1 MPPAEEPGK
10 STKPAR
16 RGGSALVSKEN
27 RRTVAGLSIGALV
40 AVFAVLNLDEV
51 EVNWIVGTVS
61 TPLIVVIGVTFLL
74 GMVLGWIAHA
84 ARGRRRRRERR
95 AEARDG

>member
-1 MPPAEEPGK
+1 M
-10 STKPAR
+10 
-16 RGGSALVSKEN
+16 SKEN

-74 GMVLGWIAHA
+74 GMAMGWIAHA
-84 ARGRRRRRERR
+84 ARGRRRRRERG
-95 AEARDG
+95 AESRDA